1 MDPSA
6 TGPRATRPSTTR
18 LRATRQSATGPRATR
33 QSARTAP
40 RRVRRPPTPCPT
52 ASWSTN
58 GPAMPTSRWGALA
71 LLLGLACHRSA
82 ETQGG
87 PEGRQPPPPRLTAD
101 ATAER
106 VRVFLISPGDGGRSG
121 RAVGCGDS
129 AVPVE
134 VPLARP
140 QPALAGA
147 LSALLAMR
155 GSYDRSS
162 GLVNALYA
170 SPLALVRVERA
181 GGLARV
187 ILSGYIEL
195 AGGCENARMVAEL
208 TETARQFAD
217 VSR

>member
-1 MDPSA
+1 
-6 TGPRATRPSTTR
+6 
-18 LRATRQSATGPRATR
+18 
-33 QSARTAP
+33 
-40 RRVRRPPTPCPT
+40 
-52 ASWSTN
+52 
-58 GPAMPTSRWGALA
+58 MPTSRWGALA

-217 VSR
+217 VSRVELILDGQPLAALLQAGAPLAGPPPAAPPR